1 MFLHIPDIAYD
12 TLWSLSKEMAFH
24 GPIPLPPYRLSA
36 YFGALPSRDS
46 NSRTQPFDYFVS
58 TVCNSLQRN
67 PDSGLF
73 ILAI

>member
-1 MFLHIPDIAYD
+1 MVPFRYLHIVYLR
-12 TLWSLSKEMAFH
+12 TLERYLQE
-24 GPIPLPPYRLSA
+24 
-36 YFGALPSRDS
+36 
-46 NSRTQPFDYFVS
+46 FDYFVS